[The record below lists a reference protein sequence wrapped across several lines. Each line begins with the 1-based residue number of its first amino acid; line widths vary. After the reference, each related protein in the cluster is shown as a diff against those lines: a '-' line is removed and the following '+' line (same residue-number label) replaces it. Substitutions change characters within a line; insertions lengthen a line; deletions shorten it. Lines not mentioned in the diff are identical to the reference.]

1 MFPFVFYQFW
11 CFVKPGLKENEI
23 KVTRGISYFSSIL
36 FFLGILFGYFLISPL
51 CVQFFGGYK
60 LTAEVQNNFTISSYM
75 SMITTSTFFSG
86 LFFELPVVIYIL
98 SKLKVV
104 TSSFLKKYR
113 KHALIAILLLSAIIT
128 PPDVISQILVS
139 LPILAL
145 YEAGIMVAKLVEK
158 KSL

>member
-1 MFPFVFYQFW
+1 M
-11 CFVKPGLKENEI
+11 
-23 KVTRGISYFSSIL
+23 
-36 FFLGILFGYFLISPL
+36 GILFGYFLISPL

-60 LTAEVQNNFTISSYM
+60 LTDEIQNNFTISSYM

-86 LFFELPVVIYIL
+86 LFFELPVIIYIL
-98 SKLKVV
+98 SKLNIV
-104 TSSFLKKYR
+104 TSSFLIKYR
-113 KHALIAILLLSAIIT
+113 KHALIAILILSAIIT

-145 YEAGIMVAKLVEK
+145 YEVGIFVAKLVEK

>member
-1 MFPFVFYQFW
+1 
-11 CFVKPGLKENEI
+11 
-23 KVTRGISYFSSIL
+23 
-36 FFLGILFGYFLISPL
+36 
-51 CVQFFGGYK
+51 
-60 LTAEVQNNFTISSYM
+60 
-75 SMITTSTFFSG
+75 MITTSTFFSG
-86 LFFELPVVIYIL
+86 LFFELPGGIYIL